1 MQFAGATKDL
11 DEYRLRVDRPLLR
24 WDRHVSGCPE
34 CLWAGTQMCL
44 DGEDLA
50 SQVRQARLALV
61 RAEARVHVREA
72 KLLRLPL
79 RADPLGWLRV
89 GRAGAHP

>member
-24 WDRHVSGCPE
+24 RDRHVSGCPE

-44 DGEDLA
+44 AGADLA
-50 SQVRQARLALV
+50 SQVRQARFALM
-61 RAEARVHVREA
+61 RAEARVHVRDA
-72 KLLRLPL
+72 RLMHLPL
-79 RADPLGWLRV
+79 RANPLGWLRV
-89 GRAGAHP
+89 SRASAHP